1 LGGLAVISCAVSR
14 ASEGEGLVL
23 SVEGLMEQVSKGWQ
37 DGAPMVV
44 LRAKK
49 DSPLPVRAGANLV
62 WTYFFFAVFAAGFAA
77 FFTAF
82 FAGAF
87 AATFFAIG
95 PLLQW
100 ICI

>member
-1 LGGLAVISCAVSR
+1 
-14 ASEGEGLVL
+14 
-23 SVEGLMEQVSKGWQ
+23 MEQVSKNWREGV
-37 DGAPMVV
+37 APT
-44 LRAKK
+44 LRVAGQKK
-49 DSPLPVRAGANLV
+49 DSPLPVRAGANLF